1 MMIAVQLPVNA
12 APLRCGQTSI
22 AYQPEGKHAMLADVP
37 QVLVIASDTIGER
50 MAGSGIR
57 YWNFARVL
65 GAQQAVTLATPNETT
80 LEPPPG
86 VTCVSY
92 SAPTEDERG
101 AILTRLIEEH
111 QVVVAQHLPY
121 LFADPDLL
129 ASRHLVLDLYAP
141 WVLEKLEYSRIDPVR
156 GEPNRKDDVTIL
168 SRLLSLGDY
177 FLCASERQR
186 DYWLGAL
193 TVAGRLEL
201 GHIQADPELRNL
213 IEVVPFGLPGEMP
226 VMTGDGPRESFPA
239 IGPNDPVLIWNGGLW
254 NWLDPLTAI
263 RATGILASQ
272 GHENVRLVFMGTRSP
287 GAQVAEMSMVGD
299 AIALA
304 NELDLLDTNV
314 FFNEWVPY
322 DERHNWLLQADIA
335 LSLHYPTVEARFSF
349 RTRLLDNLWC
359 GIPTVATRGDV
370 LADLVSQEGIGW
382 TVAPGD
388 AVDVAGAIKQ
398 LLDRETGQ
406 RVRSRIATV
415 AGEYTWEMVT
425 RPLQDYC
432 RNPRRAAE
440 RRTDLPADVYLHDLE
455 RLYTETAQYARDL
468 ERAVELKNG
477 EIQALANSR
486 MLPGARMIQRLRR
499 HG

>member
-1 MMIAVQLPVNA
+1 MI
-12 APLRCGQTSI
+12 
-22 AYQPEGKHAMLADVP
+22 ADVP
-37 QVLVIASDTIGER
+37 GVLVIASDTIGER

-65 GAQQAVTLATPNETT
+65 GAQQPVTLAAPNEIL
-80 LEPPPG
+80 LEAPSG

-92 SAPTEDERG
+92 SAPSEDERG
-101 AILTRLIEEH
+101 AILARLIEDH

-129 ASRHLVLDLYAP
+129 ASRYLVLDLYAP
-141 WVLEKLEYSRIDPVR
+141 WVLEKLEYSRIDPER

-168 SRLLSLGDY
+168 SRLLALGDV

-213 IEVVPFGLPGEMP
+213 IDVVPFGLPGEMP
-226 VMTGDGPRESFPA
+226 VKTGNGPREAFGA

-263 RATGILASQ
+263 RATGILVSQ
-272 GHENVRLVFMGTRSP
+272 GHRNVRLVFMGTRSP
-287 GAQVAEMSMVGD
+287 GAQVAEMNIVND
-299 AIALA
+299 AVALA
-304 NELDLLDTNV
+304 RELDLLDINV

-322 DERHNWLLQADIA
+322 DDRHNWLLQSDIA

-349 RTRLLDNLWC
+349 RTRLLDTLWC
-359 GIPTVATRGDV
+359 GVPTVATTGDV
-370 LADLVSQEGIGW
+370 LADLVRQEGIGL
-382 TVAPGD
+382 TVPPGD
-388 AVDVAGAIKQ
+388 AVAVAGAIEQ
-398 LLDRETGQ
+398 LLDREVGQ
-406 RVRSRIATV
+406 HVRSRIATV
-415 AGEYTWEMVT
+415 ADQYTWERVARPLLAFCLNPT
-425 RPLQDYC
+425 RPV
-432 RNPRRAAE
+432 E
-440 RRTDLPADVYLHDLE
+440 RRTDLPADIYLHDLE
-455 RLYTETAQYARDL
+455 RLYTETARYAKDL
-468 ERAVELKNG
+468 ERAVELKNR
-477 EIQALANSR
+477 EIELLANSR
-486 MLPGARMIQRLRR
+486 RLPGTSMIQRLRR

>member
-1 MMIAVQLPVNA
+1 MIPDS
-12 APLRCGQTSI
+12 P
-22 AYQPEGKHAMLADVP
+22 D
-37 QVLVIASDTIGER
+37 VLVIASDTIGER

-65 GAQQAVTLATPNETT
+65 GAQQPVTLAAPNEIL

-92 SAPTEDERG
+92 FAPTEDERG
-101 AILTRLIEEH
+101 ARLTRLIEEH
-111 QVVVAQHLPY
+111 QVIVAQHLPY
-121 LFADPDLL
+121 LFSDPELL
-129 ASRHLVLDLYAP
+129 ASRYLVVDLYAP
-141 WVLEKLEYSRIDPVR
+141 WVLEKLEYSRIDPER

-168 SRLLSLGDY
+168 SRLLSLGDF

-201 GHIQADPELRNL
+201 GHIQSDPELRNL

-226 VMTGDGPRESFPA
+226 VASGKGPRETFAA

-263 RATGILASQ
+263 RATGILVSQ
-272 GHENVRLVFMGTRSP
+272 GHQNVRLVFMGTRSP
-287 GAQVAEMSMVGD
+287 GAQVAEMSMVSD

-304 NELDLLDTNV
+304 QELNLLDSNV
-314 FFNEWVPY
+314 FFNEWVAY
-322 DERHNWLLQADIA
+322 EERHNWLLQSDIA

-359 GIPTVATRGDV
+359 GVPTVATEGDV
-370 LADLVSQEGIGW
+370 LADLVSQEGIGL
-382 TVAPGD
+382 TVPPGD
-388 AVDVAGAIKQ
+388 AVAVALAIEQ
-398 LLDRETGQ
+398 LLERETGQ
-406 RVRSRIATV
+406 RVRTRTATV
-415 AGEYTWEMVT
+415 ANQYTWEQVT
-425 RPLQDYC
+425 RPLLSYC
-432 RNPRRAAE
+432 LYPARAAE

-455 RLYTETAQYARDL
+455 RLYTETARYAKDL
-468 ERAVELKNG
+468 ERAIELKNR
-477 EIQALANSR
+477 EIEAQANSR
-486 MLPGARMIQRLRR
+486 MLPGSRMIQRLRR